1 MNNKEQA
8 FKWEDLVEIWTSS
21 AQTKQ
26 INIQISALLN
36 ELKEKTSTFE
46 KDLIKS
52 DLATL
57 KTNWNQTK
65 KKVSTFEMDSINK
78 DLNII
83 SRFLKRLLNVFK
95 KHKD

>member
-1 MNNKEQA
+1 MNNKGQA

-26 INIQISALLN
+26 ISIQISALLS

-65 KKVSTFEMDSINK
+65 NKVSTFEMDSINK
-78 DLNII
+78 DLNMIT
-83 SRFLKRLLNVFK
+83 RFLKRLFGGFRK
-95 KHKD
+95 GKH